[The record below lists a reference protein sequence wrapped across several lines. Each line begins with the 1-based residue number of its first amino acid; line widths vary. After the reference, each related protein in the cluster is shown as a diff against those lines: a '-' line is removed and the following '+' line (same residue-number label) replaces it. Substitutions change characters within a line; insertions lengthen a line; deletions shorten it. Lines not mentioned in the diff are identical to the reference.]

1 MSEGSAGTPGKKSQR
16 ELVLDPVDRASEAI
30 FGIIMALGATGSMS
44 VATAG
49 AQEVRTMLL
58 SALGAN
64 LAWGITD
71 AVMYLVTAVT
81 EQNRRKTLLR
91 RLQGT
96 KDAGEAHRLI
106 AEALPE
112 SVAGGVSETTLEAI
126 RRQLVAVP
134 IPRTVL
140 QASDYGAAA
149 LVCAIVVLATLPVAV
164 PYLLIHDPWTATA
177 VSRGLAL
184 VDLFACGSLL
194 GHYSGG
200 TAWKYG
206 VFVSAIGVALV
217 LVIKALGG

>member
-1 MSEGSAGTPGKKSQR
+1 MTEGATGTPGKKSR
-16 ELVLDPVDRASEAI
+16 RDLVLDPVERASEAI
-30 FGIIMALGATGSMS
+30 FGIIMALGATGSIS

-49 AQEVRTMLL
+49 AQQVRTMLL
-58 SALGAN
+58 GAIGAN

-71 AVMYLVTAVT
+71 AVMYLLSAVT
-81 EQNRRKTLLR
+81 EQNRRRTLLH
-91 RLQGT
+91 RLQAT
-96 KDAGEAHRLI
+96 QDDDEAHRLI
-106 AEALPE
+106 AEALPDR
-112 SVAGGVSETTLEAI
+112 VAGGVSETTLEAI
-126 RRQLVAVP
+126 RRRLVAIPV
-134 IPRTVL
+134 PRTTL
-140 QASDYGAAA
+140 QASDYAAAA

-164 PYLLIHDPWTATA
+164 PYLLIHDPRTATA

>member
-1 MSEGSAGTPGKKSQR
+1 MSEGTAGATERKSQR

-49 AQEVRTMLL
+49 AQQVRTMLL

-64 LAWGITD
+64 LAWGIAD
-71 AVMYLVTAVT
+71 AVMYLLSAVT
-81 EQNRRKTLLR
+81 EQNRRKTLLL

-96 KDAGEAHRLI
+96 RDDAEAHRLI
-106 AEALPE
+106 TEALPDR
-112 SVAGGVSETTLEAI
+112 VAGGVSEATLEAI
-126 RRQLVAVP
+126 RQRLVAIPV
-134 IPRTVL
+134 PRTTL
-140 QASDYGAAA
+140 QASDYAAA
-149 LVCAIVVLATLPVAV
+149 AAVCAIVVLATLPVAV
-164 PYLLIHDPWTATA
+164 PYLLIHDPRTATA
-177 VSRGLAL
+177 VSRALAL